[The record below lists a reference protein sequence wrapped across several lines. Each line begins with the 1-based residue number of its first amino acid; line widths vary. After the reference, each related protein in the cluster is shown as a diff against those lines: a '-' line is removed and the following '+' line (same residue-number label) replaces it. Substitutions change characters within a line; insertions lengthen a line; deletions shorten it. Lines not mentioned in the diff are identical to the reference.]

1 MKELDRGFFVVR
13 ISCLTYNHS
22 KYIQDTLDSFVMQRT
37 AFPFVCTIIDD
48 ASTDKTDVIIK
59 QFLDSFFVLDDP
71 AVSRNER
78 KDFGQLVF
86 AQHRE
91 NKNCFFAVILLNE
104 NHYQYRRS
112 KTDYYK
118 EWSDTKYTAI
128 CEGDDYWTDP
138 YKLQKQVDYL
148 ESHPDCM
155 LTVHSANWQT
165 DDRIYPWG
173 CQDAFPKDYSVEEL
187 IRCGGLFFA
196 TASFVFKSELGD
208 DWPEWRRKAAVGD
221 FPLQILSGLR
231 GIVHYLPDNM
241 CVYRYLHEGSWSSN
255 QQSKTS
261 NVAFQK
267 NKIEWM
273 TLLNDETEKKY
284 QKAIYD
290 QLFQHYNSLFSLREI
305 SFLDYARA
313 VQKSG
318 RKRYG
323 RLMKDFLRMNLTPV
337 YRFLNCFRKK

>member
-1 MKELDRGFFVVR
+1 MEYDSRFLVR
-13 ISCLTYNHS
+13 IQCMTYNHEL
-22 KYIQDTLDSFVMQRT
+22 YIEDAMAGFVMQDT
-37 AFPFVCTIIDD
+37 NFPFVAVIIDD
-48 ASTDKTDVIIK
+48 ASTDKTGEKVL
-59 QFLDSFFVLDDP
+59 QFMDNFFTMNDP
-71 AVSRNER
+71 IVTRTEEYNLGR
-78 KDFGQLVF
+78 LVF
-86 AQHRE
+86 SRHKT

-104 NHYQYRRS
+104 NHYQIKKS
-112 KTDYYK
+112 KKDYYQ
-118 EWSDTKYTAI
+118 EWSNTKYTAL
-128 CEGDDYWTDP
+128 CEGDDYWTNP
-138 YKLQKQVDYL
+138 YKLQKQVDYM

-155 LTVHSANWQT
+155 LTVHSANWLT
-165 DDRIYPWG
+165 DDKIYPWG
-173 CQDAFPKDYSVEEL
+173 CQDAFSKDYSIEEV
-187 IRCGGLFFA
+187 IRCGGLYFA
-196 TASFVFKSELGD
+196 TASFVFRSELSF

-241 CVYRYLHEGSWSSN
+241 CVYRYLHEGSWSSD
-255 QQSKTS
+255 QQSKAS

-273 TLLNDETEKKY
+273 TLLNEETEKRY

-305 SFLDYARA
+305 SFWDYAKA